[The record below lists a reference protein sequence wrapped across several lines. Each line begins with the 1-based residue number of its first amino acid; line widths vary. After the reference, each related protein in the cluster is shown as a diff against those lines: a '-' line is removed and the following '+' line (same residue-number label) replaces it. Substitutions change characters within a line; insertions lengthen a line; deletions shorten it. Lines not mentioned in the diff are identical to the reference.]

1 MPVDVRFV
9 SYLLL
14 AAIALTTIA
23 KFAHFS
29 ATQPHQSSDVFPEH
43 VDRKFLAPAGE
54 TSWSVEQKDAA
65 QSEAAQSP
73 FAFVAFLAANFQ
85 HREFEDDNEDVY
97 FYSTRVMGYQLMH
110 NPETR
115 TNTSIPFVVL
125 TTKGVSERK
134 RARLRKDGAVVIV
147 VDDVL
152 LPEWFSIAN
161 PYWMD
166 VMTKLR
172 VFQQV
177 QYQKILLLDADILPV
192 RRLDGV
198 FQDPATEVV
207 APLENK
213 KRAGDHIPLPAQYM
227 FAGMTMG
234 GGREHDSE
242 TEEKYYASMAQYNEL
257 DKINAGF
264 LLAAPSQDIYDY
276 YTALLHEQGRFDPAQ
291 PEQNL
296 LIEAHRVDG
305 PMPWKSVRYDWVMN
319 SPTFRDYEN
328 GVHAVHEKLW
338 KEQSDEFGLNRL
350 AALWG
355 RARADMEGYYRAVE
369 NPSPITRHVTRY
381 LNKEA
386 ERAAR

>member
-1 MPVDVRFV
+1 MPVDIRFV

-14 AAIALTTIA
+14 AAIAITTIA
-23 KFAHFS
+23 KIAHFN
-29 ATQPHQSSDVFPEH
+29 ATQPHQPSDVLPDSFH
-43 VDRKFLAPAGE
+43 RKVLAPDGG
-54 TSWSVEQKDAA
+54 TTWSVEQDDAA
-65 QSEAAQSP
+65 QKEAAQSP

-85 HREFEDDNEDVY
+85 HREFEDDNEDIY

-134 RARLRKDGAVVIV
+134 RARLRKDGAVVII
-147 VDDVL
+147 VDDVP
-152 LPEWFSIAN
+152 LPEWFYIDN

-177 QYQKILLLDADILPV
+177 QYRKILLLDADVFPV

-198 FQDPATEVV
+198 FQDPATEVL
-207 APLENK
+207 APLEDK
-213 KRAGDHIPLPAQYM
+213 KRAGDQIPLPAMYM

-234 GGREHDSE
+234 GGREHDSA
-242 TEEKYYASMAQYNEL
+242 TEETYYASMAQYNEL
-257 DKINAGF
+257 DKVNAGF
-264 LLAAPSQDIYDY
+264 LVAAPSQAIYDY
-276 YTALLHEQGRFDPAQ
+276 YTAVLHERGRFDPEQ

-296 LIEAHRVDG
+296 LIEAHRIDG
-305 PMPWKSVRYDWVMN
+305 PMPWKSIRYDWVMN

-328 GVHAVHEKLW
+328 GVHALHEKLW
-338 KEQSDEFGLNRL
+338 RDQGEEFGLRRL
-350 AALWG
+350 KELWEK
-355 RARADMEGYYRAVE
+355 ARGEMEGFYRAAE
-369 NPSPITRHVTRY
+369 EPEKTTRRVIRG
-381 LNKEA
+381 LN
-386 ERAAR
+386 R

>member
-1 MPVDVRFV
+1 MPVDIRFV

-14 AAIALTTIA
+14 AAIALATIA
-23 KFAHFS
+23 KIAHFNAS
-29 ATQPHQSSDVFPEH
+29 QPHQLFDVLPGPFQ
-43 VDRKFLAPAGE
+43 RKILGPDSG
-54 TSWSVEQKDAA
+54 TSWPVEHQDAA
-65 QSEAAQSP
+65 QKDAQSP

-85 HREFEDDNEDVY
+85 HREFQDDNEDTY

-147 VDDVL
+147 VDDVP

-177 QYQKILLLDADILPV
+177 QYQKILLLDADIFPV

-198 FQDPATEVV
+198 FQDPATEIV
-207 APLENK
+207 APLNDK
-213 KRAGDHIPLPAQYM
+213 KRAGDQIPLPARYM

-234 GGREHDSE
+234 GGREHDSA
-242 TEEKYYASMAQYNEL
+242 TEEKYYASMAPYNEL
-257 DKINAGF
+257 DKVNAGF
-264 LLAAPSQDIYDY
+264 LLAAPSHEIYDY
-276 YTALLHEQGRFDPAQ
+276 YTAILHERGRFDPAQ

-296 LIEAHRVDG
+296 LIEAHRRDG
-305 PMPWKSVRYDWVMN
+305 PMPWKNIRYDWVMN
-319 SPTFRDYEN
+319 SPTFRDVDN
-328 GVHAVHEKLW
+328 GVSAVHEKLW
-338 KEQSDEFGLNRL
+338 REQSEEFGLVRL
-350 AALWG
+350 KGLWE
-355 RARADMEGYYRAVE
+355 RARGRMEGFYQALEEGEGR
-369 NPSPITRHVTRY
+369 IRY
-381 LNKEA
+381 IAPYSGGGGKD
-386 ERAAR
+386 

>member
-1 MPVDVRFV
+1 MPVDIRFV
-9 SYLLL
+9 SYLVL

-23 KFAHFS
+23 KIAHFNT
-29 ATQPHQSSDVFPEH
+29 TQPHQPLDVLPEPFQ
-43 VDRKFLAPAGE
+43 RKVLAPDGG
-54 TSWSVEQKDAA
+54 TVEKQDAA
-65 QSEAAQSP
+65 QKEAAQSP
-73 FAFVAFLAANFQ
+73 FAFVAFLAANYQ
-85 HREFEDDNEDVY
+85 HREFQDDDEDTY

-110 NPETR
+110 HPETR

-147 VDDVL
+147 VDDVP
-152 LPEWFSIAN
+152 LPEWFSIEN

-177 QYQKILLLDADILPV
+177 QYQKILLLDADIFPV

-207 APLENK
+207 APLKDK
-213 KRAGDHIPLPAQYM
+213 KRTGDQIPLPASYM

-234 GGREHDSE
+234 GGREHDSS

-257 DKINAGF
+257 DKVNAGF

-276 YTALLHEQGRFDPAQ
+276 YTAILNEKGRFDPAQ

-296 LIEAHRVDG
+296 LIEAHRRDG
-305 PMPWKSVRYDWVMN
+305 PMPWKSVRFDWVMN
-319 SPTFRDYEN
+319 SPTFRDVEN
-328 GVHAVHEKLW
+328 GVGAVHEKLW
-338 KEQSDEFGLNRL
+338 KEQGEEWGLRRL
-350 AALWG
+350 KGLWE
-355 RARADMEGYYRAVE
+355 RARGRMEGYYQALE
-369 NPSPITRHVTRY
+369 EAETRTRY
-381 LNKEA
+381 VTQYLDRQEA
-386 ERAAR
+386 V